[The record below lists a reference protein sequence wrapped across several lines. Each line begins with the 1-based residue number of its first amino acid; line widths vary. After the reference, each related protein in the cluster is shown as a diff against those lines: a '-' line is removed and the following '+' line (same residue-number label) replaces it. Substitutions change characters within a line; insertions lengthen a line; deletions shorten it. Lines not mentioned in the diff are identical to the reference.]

1 MATRKPAAVRPRAL
15 ITGASAGI
23 GRELARE
30 FAAHGF
36 DLAIVARRRSR
47 LASLKRELEAA
58 HGVSVRVI
66 EADLYE
72 PEAAS
77 RLQRLLARTPVEVL
91 VNNAGTL
98 EGGAFAGSEAARNVQ
113 MVQLNIAA
121 LVGLTHAMLP
131 AMLRRGHGR
140 IVNLASIAAFAPVPY
155 LAVYSA
161 TKSFVLSFS
170 EALVEELRDTG
181 VTVTAVCP
189 GLTNS
194 EMTDAVL
201 ERVREL
207 APYRQYLFAEPGEVA
222 RAAFT
227 GCMKG
232 EALVVPGAANQF
244 YDGVMKLTPRAA
256 RRRLAALFSRA
267 LR

>member
-1 MATRKPAAVRPRAL
+1 MVTARAAITRPRAL

-36 DLAIVARRRSR
+36 DLVIVARRRSR
-47 LASLKRELEAA
+47 LASLKRDLEAT
-58 HGVSVRVI
+58 HRVRVRVT
-66 EADLYE
+66 EADLYD
-72 PEAAS
+72 PAVAA
-77 RLQRLLARTPVEVL
+77 RLQRSLTRTPIDVL

-98 EGGAFAGSEAARNVQ
+98 EGGSFAGSEAGRNGQ

-121 LVGLTHAMLP
+121 LIALTHALLP
-131 AMLRRGHGR
+131 AMLRRGRGR

-161 TKSFVLSFS
+161 TKAFVLSFS
-170 EALVEELRDTG
+170 EALVEELRGTG

-194 EMTDAVL
+194 EMTDAAL
-201 ERVREL
+201 ERAPEL
-207 APYRQYLFAEPGEVA
+207 APYRQYLFADPQAVA
-222 RAAFT
+222 RAAYA
-227 GCMKG
+227 GCMRG

-244 YDGVMKLTPRAA
+244 YDSLMKVTPRAA
-256 RRRLAALFSRA
+256 RRRLAALFGRA

>member
-1 MATRKPAAVRPRAL
+1 MAARKPTAARPRAL

-23 GRELARE
+23 GRELARV

-36 DLAIVARRRSR
+36 DLVVVARRRSR
-47 LASLKRELEAA
+47 LASLKRQLEAA
-58 HGVSVRVI
+58 HGIGVRVI
-66 EADLYE
+66 EADLYD
-72 PEAAS
+72 PGAAS
-77 RLQRLLARTPVEVL
+77 RLQRSLARTPIEVL

-98 EGGAFAGSEAARNVQ
+98 EGGRFSESESGRNLE

-121 LVGLTHAMLP
+121 LLQLTHAMLP

-161 TKSFVLSFS
+161 SKAFVLSFS
-170 EALVEELRDTG
+170 EALLEELRDSG

-194 EMTDAVL
+194 EMTDAAL
-201 ERVREL
+201 GRAREL
-207 APYRQYLFAEPGEVA
+207 APYRQYLFAQPEEVA
-222 RAAFT
+222 QAAFT

-256 RRRLAALFSRA
+256 RRRLAALFGRV
-267 LR
+267 LK

>member
-1 MATRKPAAVRPRAL
+1 VTRPRAL

-36 DLAIVARRRSR
+36 DLVVVARRRSR
-47 LASLKRELEAA
+47 LAALKRELETKT
-58 HGVSVRVI
+58 GVRVRI
-66 EADLYE
+66 VEADLYE
-72 PEAAS
+72 TGAAA
-77 RLQRLLARTPVEVL
+77 RLQRLLARTPIEVL

-98 EGGAFAGSEAARNVQ
+98 EGGGFADSEAGRNEQ
-113 MVQLNIAA
+113 MVQLNVAV
-121 LVGLTHAMLP
+121 LVSLTHALLP
-131 AMLRRGHGR
+131 SMLRRGRGR

-161 TKSFVLSFS
+161 TKAFVLSFS
-170 EALVEELRDTG
+170 EALLEELRDSG

-194 EMTDAVL
+194 EMADAAL
-201 ERVREL
+201 ERAPGL
-207 APYRQYLFAEPGEVA
+207 NPYRQVLFAEPTEVA
-222 RAAFT
+222 RAAYV

-232 EALVVPGAANQF
+232 EALVVPGAVNQI
-244 YDGVMKLTPRAA
+244 YDGLIKLTPRVA
-256 RRRLAALFSRA
+256 RRRLAALFGRA